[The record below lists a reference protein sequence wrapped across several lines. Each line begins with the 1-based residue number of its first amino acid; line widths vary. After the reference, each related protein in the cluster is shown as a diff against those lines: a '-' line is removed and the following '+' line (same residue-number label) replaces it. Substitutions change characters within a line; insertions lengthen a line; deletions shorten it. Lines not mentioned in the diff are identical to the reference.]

1 MSILEKKEKNLNEL
15 LDKLNILT
23 STYSHSTYKSEKIE
37 TEKNELIRKKTE
49 IEKKNQE
56 LMREHKYLK
65 GKIAQLQKEVN
76 KRSFMEEKFNQDIE
90 ELSQET
96 ENLVNEI
103 EKWQM

>member
-37 TEKNELIRKKTE
+37 TEKNELFRKKLE

-65 GKIAQLQKEVN
+65 GKIAQLQEEVN
-76 KRSFMEEKFNQDIE
+76 KRSFMEEKFHQDIE

-96 ENLVNEI
+96 ESLVNEI
-103 EKWQM
+103 EKWQT

>member
-1 MSILEKKEKNLNEL
+1 MSIFEQKEKNLNKL
-15 LDKLNILT
+15 IDKLNNLA
-23 STYSHSTYKSEKIE
+23 STYSQSSYETEKIE
-37 TEKNELIRKKTE
+37 TEKNELLRQKLE

-65 GKIAQLQKEVN
+65 EKIASLQEEFN
-76 KRSFMEEKFNQDIE
+76 KKSIAEDTFNEDIE

-103 EKWQM
+103 EKWQT